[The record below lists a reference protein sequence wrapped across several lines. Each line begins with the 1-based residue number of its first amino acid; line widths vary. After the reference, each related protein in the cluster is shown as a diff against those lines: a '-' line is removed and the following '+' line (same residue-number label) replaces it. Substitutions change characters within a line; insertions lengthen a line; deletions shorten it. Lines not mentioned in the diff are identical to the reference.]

1 MASPAK
7 TLHKPNFHHEYDRAA
22 REYSDRPGGG
32 TTILEAN
39 AVNTTIANSSMPP
52 LGSGGLESRRKPR
65 TESLRSLLLVGPA
78 TAYLFVWMI
87 IPLGMTIYYSF
98 RRYNLI
104 QPYIKGFAGWGNYVN
119 ILTDPNFIAS
129 LVNTLVLVGST
140 LIITIV
146 LGLAFALL
154 YNNDCVFGKNVVR
167 TLAASPFF
175 VMPVVT
181 GLIWKDLMMNPTF
194 GLLAAVQRTMH
205 LIPVDFLAKFPM
217 ASLIGIISWEW
228 TPFAMLVLLASL
240 QGIPDDIREAANL
253 DGANAWTTF
262 RYITLPHLGRSLY
275 AIVMLETIFFLAI
288 FGQIY
293 VTTSGGPG
301 VATTN
306 MPYYIFLQ
314 AFSQWEV
321 GGASAAAIFAVI
333 LANIVAIFLVRMI
346 NSNIRE
352 EA

>member
-1 MASPAK
+1 M
-7 TLHKPNFHHEYDRAA
+7 
-22 REYSDRPGGG
+22 
-32 TTILEAN
+32 
-39 AVNTTIANSSMPP
+39 NTTISNTTMPIP
-52 LGSGGLESRRKPR
+52 GNDGLGSGRKAR
-65 TESLRSLLLVGPA
+65 GKSLRSLWLVGPA
-78 TAYLFVWMI
+78 TIYLFVWMI

-104 QPYIKGFAGWGNYVN
+104 QPYIKGFAGWSNYIN
-119 ILTDPNFIAS
+119 ILTDPNFLAS
-129 LVNTLVLVGST
+129 LSNTLVLVGST
-140 LIITIV
+140 LILTIV
-146 LGLAFALL
+146 LGLVFALL
-154 YNNDCVFGKNVVR
+154 YNNDCVIGKNVVR
-167 TLAASPFF
+167 TFAASPFF

-194 GLLAAVQRTMH
+194 GL
-205 LIPVDFLAKFPM
+205 FLAKFPM

-240 QGIPDDIREAANL
+240 QGVPDDIKEAANL
-253 DGANAWTTF
+253 DGAGAWKTF

-306 MPYYIFLQ
+306 MPYYIYLQ

-346 NSNIRE
+346 NRNIRE
-352 EA
+352 DA

>member
-1 MASPAK
+1 M
-7 TLHKPNFHHEYDRAA
+7 
-22 REYSDRPGGG
+22 
-32 TTILEAN
+32 
-39 AVNTTIANSSMPP
+39 NTTISNTTMPIP
-52 LGSGGLESRRKPR
+52 GNDGLGSGRKAR
-65 TESLRSLLLVGPA
+65 GKSLRSLWLVGPA
-78 TAYLFVWMI
+78 TIYLFVWMI

-104 QPYIKGFAGWGNYVN
+104 QPYIKGFAGWSNYIN
-119 ILTDPNFIAS
+119 ILTDPNFLAS
-129 LVNTLVLVGST
+129 LSNTLVLVGST
-140 LIITIV
+140 LILTIV
-146 LGLAFALL
+146 LGLVFALL
-154 YNNDCVFGKNVVR
+154 YNNDCVIGKNVVR
-167 TLAASPFF
+167 TFAASPFF

-194 GLLAAVQRTMH
+194 GLL
-205 LIPVDFLAKFPM
+205 
-217 ASLIGIISWEW
+217 
-228 TPFAMLVLLASL
+228 
-240 QGIPDDIREAANL
+240 QGVPDDIKEAANL
-253 DGANAWTTF
+253 DGAGAWKTF

-306 MPYYIFLQ
+306 MPYYIYLQ

-346 NSNIRE
+346 NRNIRE
-352 EA
+352 DA

>member
-1 MASPAK
+1 MNATITNSTMPV
-7 TLHKPNFHHEYDRAA
+7 
-22 REYSDRPGGG
+22 PG
-32 TTILEAN
+32 N
-39 AVNTTIANSSMPP
+39 
-52 LGSGGLESRRKPR
+52 GGLGANRIAR
-65 TESLRSLLLVGPA
+65 TGSLRSLLLVGPA

-87 IPLGMTIYYSF
+87 IPLAMTIYYSF

-119 ILTDPNFIAS
+119 ILTDPNFLAS
-129 LVNTLVLVGST
+129 VINTLVLVGST
-140 LIITIV
+140 LLITIAF
-146 LGLAFALL
+146 GLAFALL

-194 GLLAAVQRTMH
+194 GLLAAIQRSMH
-205 LIPVDFLAKFPM
+205 LIPVDFLAKWPM
-217 ASLIGIISWEW
+217 ASLIGVISWEW

-240 QGIPDDIREAANL
+240 QGIPADIKEAANL

-262 RYITLPHLGRSLY
+262 RHIVLPHLGRSLY
-275 AIVMLETIFFLAI
+275 AIVMLECIFFLAI
-288 FGQIY
+288 FGQIF
-293 VTTSGGPG
+293 VTTAGGPG
-301 VATTN
+301 TATTN
-306 MPYYIFLQ
+306 MPYYIYLQ

-352 EA
+352 DA